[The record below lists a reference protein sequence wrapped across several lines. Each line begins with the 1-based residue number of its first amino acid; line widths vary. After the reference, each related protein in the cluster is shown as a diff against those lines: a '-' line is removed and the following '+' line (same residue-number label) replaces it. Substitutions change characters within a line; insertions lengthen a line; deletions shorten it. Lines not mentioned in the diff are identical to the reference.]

1 MKELKLEEA
10 VAFLL
15 KHVFIES
22 FLPKS
27 LNPSKHLT
35 KKVQFNQKAIKF
47 CLKIPW
53 NCSTASST
61 AWHAEVVAY
70 AK

>member
-22 FLPKS
+22 FSPKS
-27 LNPSKHLT
+27 LNPSKHPT
-35 KKVQFNQKAIKF
+35 KKVQLNQKAIKVLLENTMELQH
-47 CLKIPW
+47 C
-53 NCSTASST
+53 
-61 AWHAEVVAY
+61 
-70 AK
+70 